1 MVHIIN
7 IEFKNI
13 LQPLIDCGWQFIKEN
28 NNEIQ
33 MNKKYSE
40 LEDISVTQST
50 SPNIIHISVPIQN
63 SIYSYYKRHTDLE
76 TSKDFLHNYISE
88 LI

>member
-7 IEFKNI
+7 NEFKNI
-13 LQPLIDCGWQFIKEN
+13 LQPLTDRGWQFIKED

-40 LEDISVTQST
+40 LEDISIKQST
-50 SPNIIHISVPIQN
+50 STNVIHISVPIQN
-63 SIYSYYKRHTDLE
+63 SIYSYYQRHTDLE
-76 TSKDFLHNYISE
+76 TSKDFLYNYVFD